1 MYNNYR
7 NNDIEAHISRIGFH
21 PLDVM
26 VTGAT
31 GAGKSSTLN
40 SFFNKRVA
48 RVGDGVDPETME
60 LASYSL
66 TDRMR
71 FWDTPGLGDGIQRD
85 VEHSKKLTELLN
97 RTHHDQYYFL
107 DMVLIIVE
115 AGSRDIGTS
124 IKLIDQVL
132 LRNIP
137 EDRILIALNQADF
150 AMKGNHW
157 NEEIRMPDLTL
168 VNYLEERAL
177 SLQRRI
183 CESTGLNICKPVYY
197 SARYNYNIER
207 LYDLIIDHM
216 PNSPRRVAA

>member
-7 NNDIEAHISRIGFH
+7 NADIENHINKIRFH

-40 SFFNKRVA
+40 SFFNKKVA

-60 LASYSL
+60 LDAYSL
-66 TDRMR
+66 TEKMR

-85 VEHSKKLTELLN
+85 VEHAKKITELLN
-97 RTHHDQYYFL
+97 RTHHEEYYFL

-115 AGSRDIGTS
+115 AGSRDIGTA

-132 LRNIP
+132 MKNFP
-137 EDRILIALNQADF
+137 EDRILVALNQADF

-157 NEEIRMPDLTL
+157 NETAGMPDSTL
-168 VNYLEERAL
+168 VNYLEERAM

-183 CESTGLNICKPVYY
+183 RESTGLNICKPVYY

-216 PNSPRRVAA
+216 PNTPRRVAA

>member
-7 NNDIEAHISRIGFH
+7 NNDIENHINKIGFH

-40 SFFNKRVA
+40 SFFNKKVA

-60 LASYSL
+60 LDAYSL
-66 TDRMR
+66 TDKMR

-85 VEHSKKLTELLN
+85 VEHSKKITELLN
-97 RTHHDQYYFL
+97 RTHHEEYYFL

-132 LRNIP
+132 MKNFP
-137 EDRILIALNQADF
+137 EDRILVALNQADF

-157 NEEIRMPDLTL
+157 NETARMPDSTL
-168 VNYLEERAL
+168 VNYLEERAM

-183 CESTGLNICKPVYY
+183 RESTGLNICKPVYY